1 MRISKENQKK
11 IKHEAYQSFY
21 DKHIKNFLENNS
33 LDKGLKIGYFRE
45 YSFDP
50 KKFEIHFKF
59 KTKSF
64 TDSYKQEKCAVRCSL
79 EDIQFGDKIF
89 FGRFYV
95 VASVG
100 MKFYNSYRS
109 VNITSQL
116 PYLLFEVYL
125 TKENIETKLIDVVE
139 GSSKGRTF
147 ENSGKLP
154 KKPINEEKLSFV
166 VKSKD
171 DYQSNFTFHDNI
183 QKFCEFICDEKW
195 NDVLK
200 DEIQL
205 ATDKF
210 MGIENIKKDKKRQE
224 TKKLRVVK
232 DEFIS
237 KFDTNKNRKLDIVED
252 DGFNTFLRTNQAK
265 IMKIDPSYIQKLVKL
280 SHFLRDKGDNLQQ
293 TFGLILKSKNKD
305 DLNKIKKNFE
315 IQIVAYSITM
325 VKSFEM
331 LLAVSK
337 EDLITFFD
345 LYEEFDSLGIFNSN
359 WEKELTST
367 LSEIKE
373 INKSTLKQMILLSDQ
388 MVKMEKSMM
397 NGFSKLDK
405 LDDSIN
411 RMNESLTK
419 ELKGINNKLWWN
431 NVFQMV
437 QIYQNRKTNK
447 LLS

>member
-33 LDKGLKIGYFRE
+33 LDEGLKIGIDAE
-45 YSFDP
+45 YWNYP
-50 KKFEIHFKF
+50 AKLEIHFKF
-59 KTKSF
+59 KKPSRK
-64 TDSYKQEKCAVRCSL
+64 DAVIGFL
-79 EDIQFGDKIF
+79 EDIQFGDRIF
-89 FGRFYV
+89 FGRTFV
-95 VASVG
+95 DAPVNS
-100 MKFYNSYRS
+100 KFHNVYQNQILGRGNFQYPKL
-109 VNITSQL
+109 I
-116 PYLLFEVYL
+116 FEVYL
-125 TKENIETKLIDVVE
+125 TKENIETKFIDVIE
-139 GSSKGRTF
+139 GTSKGFTF
-147 ENSGKLP
+147 VNSGKLP
-154 KKPINEEKLSFV
+154 KKPIDEKKLSFV

-210 MGIENIKKDKKRQE
+210 IGIENIKKDKKRQE

-373 INKSTLKQMILLSDQ
+373 INKSTLKQMILLSNQ

-431 NVFQMV
+431 NLFQMV

-447 LLS
+447 LLSK

>member
-1 MRISKENQKK
+1 MI
-11 IKHEAYQSFY
+11 
-21 DKHIKNFLENNS
+21 
-33 LDKGLKIGYFRE
+33 
-45 YSFDP
+45 
-50 KKFEIHFKF
+50 
-59 KTKSF
+59 
-64 TDSYKQEKCAVRCSL
+64 
-79 EDIQFGDKIF
+79 
-89 FGRFYV
+89 
-95 VASVG
+95 
-100 MKFYNSYRS
+100 
-109 VNITSQL
+109 
-116 PYLLFEVYL
+116 
-125 TKENIETKLIDVVE
+125 
-139 GSSKGRTF
+139 
-147 ENSGKLP
+147 
-154 KKPINEEKLSFV
+154 
-166 VKSKD
+166 
-171 DYQSNFTFHDNI
+171 
-183 QKFCEFICDEKW
+183 
-195 NDVLK
+195 
-200 DEIQL
+200 
-205 ATDKF
+205 
-210 MGIENIKKDKKRQE
+210 
-224 TKKLRVVK
+224 
-232 DEFIS
+232 
-237 KFDTNKNRKLDIVED
+237 
-252 DGFNTFLRTNQAK
+252 
-265 IMKIDPSYIQKLVKL
+265 
-280 SHFLRDKGDNLQQ
+280 
-293 TFGLILKSKNKD
+293 
-305 DLNKIKKNFE
+305 E

>member
-21 DKHIKNFLENNS
+21 NKHIKSFLENHS
-33 LDKGLKIGYFRE
+33 LDKGLKIGIDAE
-45 YSFDP
+45 YWFNP
-50 KKFEIHFKF
+50 AKLEIHFKF
-59 KTKSF
+59 NKPLRKN
-64 TDSYKQEKCAVRCSL
+64 AVSGSL

-89 FGRFYV
+89 FGRI
-95 VASVG
+95 SVG
-100 MKFYNSYRS
+100 APVNSKLYNKYRAS
-109 VNITSQL
+109 GTLASIM
-116 PYLLFEVYL
+116 PFLLFEIYL
-125 TKENIETKLIDVVE
+125 TKENIETKLIDVVV
-139 GSSKGRTF
+139 GHSKGYYF
-147 ENSGKLP
+147 EKSGKLP
-154 KKPINEEKLSFV
+154 KKPIDEEKLNFV

-195 NDVLK
+195 NDVMK
-200 DEIQL
+200 EEIQL

-210 MGIENIKKDKKRQE
+210 IRIENIKKDKKRQE
-224 TKKLRVVK
+224 AKKLREVK

-237 KFDTNKNRKLDIVED
+237 KFDTNNNRKLDIIED

-280 SHFLRDKGDNLQQ
+280 SHFLRDKGKNLQQ
-293 TFGLILKSKNKD
+293 TFGLILKSKNND

-388 MVKMEKSMM
+388 MVEMEKSMM

-411 RMNESLTK
+411 KMNKSLTK

-431 NVFQMV
+431 NVFQMA

-447 LLS
+447 LLSIK

>member
-1 MRISKENQKK
+1 MP
-11 IKHEAYQSFY
+11 F
-21 DKHIKNFLENNS
+21 
-33 LDKGLKIGYFRE
+33 
-45 YSFDP
+45 
-50 KKFEIHFKF
+50 
-59 KTKSF
+59 
-64 TDSYKQEKCAVRCSL
+64 
-79 EDIQFGDKIF
+79 
-89 FGRFYV
+89 
-95 VASVG
+95 
-100 MKFYNSYRS
+100 
-109 VNITSQL
+109 
-116 PYLLFEVYL
+116 LLFEIYL
-125 TKENIETKLIDVVE
+125 TKENIETKLIDVVV
-139 GSSKGRTF
+139 GHSKGYYF
-147 ENSGKLP
+147 EKSGKLP
-154 KKPINEEKLSFV
+154 KKPIDEEKLNFV

-195 NDVLK
+195 NDVMK
-200 DEIQL
+200 EEIQL

-210 MGIENIKKDKKRQE
+210 IRIENIKKDKKRQE
-224 TKKLRVVK
+224 AKKLREVK

-237 KFDTNKNRKLDIVED
+237 KFDTNNNRKLDIIED

-280 SHFLRDKGDNLQQ
+280 SHFLRDKGKNLQQ
-293 TFGLILKSKNKD
+293 TFGLILKSKNND

-388 MVKMEKSMM
+388 MVEMEKSMM

-411 RMNESLTK
+411 KMNKSLTK

-431 NVFQMV
+431 NVFQMA

-447 LLS
+447 LLSIK

>member
-1 MRISKENQKK
+1 
-11 IKHEAYQSFY
+11 
-21 DKHIKNFLENNS
+21 
-33 LDKGLKIGYFRE
+33 
-45 YSFDP
+45 
-50 KKFEIHFKF
+50 
-59 KTKSF
+59 
-64 TDSYKQEKCAVRCSL
+64 
-79 EDIQFGDKIF
+79 
-89 FGRFYV
+89 
-95 VASVG
+95 
-100 MKFYNSYRS
+100 
-109 VNITSQL
+109 
-116 PYLLFEVYL
+116 YL
-125 TKENIETKLIDVVE
+125 TKENIETKFIDVVE
-139 GSSKGRTF
+139 GTSKGLTF

-210 MGIENIKKDKKRQE
+210 IGIENIKKDKKRQE

>member
-21 DKHIKNFLENNS
+21 NKHIKSFLENHS
-33 LDKGLKIGYFRE
+33 LDKGLKIGYFKE
-45 YSFDP
+45 FKWSP
-50 KKFEIHFKF
+50 KKLEIHFKF
-59 KTKSF
+59 NKPSQK
-64 TDSYKQEKCAVRCSL
+64 KAVSGSL

-89 FGRFYV
+89 FGRIFVNAPVNSKFHNIYRKEMLLNTAT
-95 VASVG
+95 ASPV
-100 MKFYNSYRS
+100 
-109 VNITSQL
+109 
-116 PYLLFEVYL
+116 LLFEIYL
-125 TKENIETKLIDVVE
+125 TKENIETKFIDVVE
-139 GSSKGRTF
+139 GISKGSTF
-147 ENSGKLP
+147 EQYGRLP
-154 KKPINEEKLSFV
+154 KKPISEEKLNFV

-195 NDVLK
+195 NDVMK
-200 DEIQL
+200 EEIQL

-210 MGIENIKKDKKRQE
+210 IGIENINKDKKRQE

-431 NVFQMV
+431 NVFQMA

-447 LLS
+447 LLSIK